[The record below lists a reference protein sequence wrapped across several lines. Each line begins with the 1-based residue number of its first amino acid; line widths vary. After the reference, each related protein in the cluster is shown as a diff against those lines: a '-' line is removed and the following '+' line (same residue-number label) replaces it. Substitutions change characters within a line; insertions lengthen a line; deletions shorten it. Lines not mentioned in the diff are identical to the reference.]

1 MTTEAVCDIAMRAEQ
16 CLLSCLI
23 LSEDARAEALSL
35 VECAWLQDA
44 RHVAI
49 VQALRAIESKQKT
62 ADPSMVAAV
71 LAEQGQ
77 WGTLVTSTDM
87 SRLLGRYAIPGN
99 VHVYLAQVKDF
110 ATLMACEK
118 AGQEIT
124 AAARSGMPTDK
135 LLQLAVD
142 KVDALTEQADSGETI
157 DFQRSMGETLEVIR
171 ERMRSPGGDIM
182 ATAGIDSLDRGTH
195 GGLRANQLTIL
206 AARPSV
212 GKSSLACQ
220 YATASAEKGPVLFV
234 TLEMTSQELTE
245 RILVQ
250 KARVDFGRLRDGTQ
264 SPQDLECLVHAASEL
279 AGLTMEV
286 MDASRVTVQD
296 VIAKAR
302 AIKRRRGGLSLVV
315 IDYLQLLS
323 PDDRRAPREQQVAG
337 MTRDLKNGAKAL
349 KCPIL
354 CLAQMNRELEKL
366 NRAPRLSDLRESG
379 AIEQDADNV
388 LLMWRP
394 DDREREKVEVIIAKQ
409 RNGPAGKCELR
420 WSGRNV
426 VFAEQERPTG
436 FAELSTWNDMPE
448 DGFDEEGG
456 EQ

>member
-1 MTTEAVCDIAMRAEQ
+1 MTATTDIAMRAEE
-16 CLLSCLI
+16 CLLSCL
-23 LSEDARAEALSL
+23 LTSEDARAETLSL

-44 RHVAI
+44 RHVAV
-49 VQALRAIESKQKT
+49 VQALRALEQRQKPV
-62 ADPSMVAAV
+62 DPTTVAAM
-71 LAEQGQ
+71 LAELGQ
-77 WGTLVTSTDM
+77 WGTVFTPTDM
-87 SRLLGRYAIPGN
+87 ARLLGRYFVAGN
-99 VHVYLAQVKDF
+99 AHVYLAQVRDF
-110 ATLMACEK
+110 ATLLAAEK

-135 LLQLAVD
+135 LLELAAS
-142 KVDALTEQADSGETI
+142 KIDALTDTADSGETI
-157 DFQRSMGETLEVIR
+157 EFQQSMGETLELIR

-182 ATAGIDSLDRGTH
+182 AWSGIDSLDRGTH

-250 KARVDFGRLRDGTQ
+250 RARVDFGRLRDGTQ
-264 SPQDLECLVHAASEL
+264 SPQDLDSLVNAASEL
-279 AGLTMEV
+279 AGVTMEV

-302 AIKRRRGGLSLVV
+302 SIKRRRGKLSLVV
-315 IDYLQLLS
+315 IDYLQLLT

-349 KCPIL
+349 SCPIL

-394 DDREREKVEVIIAKQ
+394 DDREREKVEVIVAKQ
-409 RNGPAGKCELR
+409 RNGPAGKCELK
-420 WSGRNV
+420 WSGRHV
-426 VFAEQERPTG
+426 VFSEQERPTG
-436 FAELSTWNDMPE
+436 FAELSTWNDMPG
-448 DGFDEEGG
+448 DGFGQEGG
-456 EQ
+456 E

>member
-1 MTTEAVCDIAMRAEQ
+1 MTAATDIAMRAEE
-16 CLLSCLI
+16 CLLSCL
-23 LSEDARAEALSL
+23 LTSEDARAETLSL

-44 RHVAI
+44 RHVAV
-49 VQALRAIESKQKT
+49 VQALRALEQRQKPV
-62 ADPSMVAAV
+62 DPTTVAAM
-71 LAEQGQ
+71 LAELGQ
-77 WGTLVTSTDM
+77 WGTVFTATDM
-87 SRLLGRYAIPGN
+87 ARLLGRYFIAGN
-99 VHVYLAQVKDF
+99 AHVYLAQVRDF
-110 ATLMACEK
+110 ATLLAAEK

-135 LLQLAVD
+135 LLELAAS
-142 KVDALTEQADSGETI
+142 KVDALTDTADSGETI
-157 DFQRSMGETLEVIR
+157 EFQKSMGETLELIR
-171 ERMRSPGGDIM
+171 ERMRLPGGDIM
-182 ATAGIDSLDRGTH
+182 AWSGIDSLDRGTH

-250 KARVDFGRLRDGTQ
+250 RARVDFSRLRDGTQ
-264 SPQDLECLVHAASEL
+264 SPQDLDCLVNAASEL
-279 AGLTMEV
+279 AGVTMEV

-302 AIKRRRGGLSLVV
+302 SIKRRKGKLSLVV
-315 IDYLQLLS
+315 IDYLQLLT

-337 MTRDLKNGAKAL
+337 MTRELKNGAKAL
-349 KCPIL
+349 SCPIL

-394 DDREREKVEVIIAKQ
+394 DDREREKVEVIVAKQ
-409 RNGPAGKCELR
+409 RNGPAGKCELK

-426 VFAEQERPTG
+426 VFCEQDRPTG
-436 FAELSTWNDMPE
+436 FAELSTWNDMPT
-448 DGFDEEGG
+448 DDFGQEGG
-456 EQ
+456 E